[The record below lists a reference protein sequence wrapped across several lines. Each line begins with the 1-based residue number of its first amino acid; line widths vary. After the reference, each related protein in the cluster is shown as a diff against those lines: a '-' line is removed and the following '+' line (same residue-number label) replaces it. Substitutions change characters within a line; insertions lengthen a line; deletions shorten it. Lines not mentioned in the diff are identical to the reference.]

1 METSSGCLL
10 KGLRS
15 VGRGFPGRTGLNTN
29 AGWVFPRSVRRSSSK
44 PGRGPA
50 PLFSRARMLS
60 CSWGVN
66 DNPAIFAAASSI
78 SRVMRGASCATAI
91 NAPGINARLP
101 AEKHSR
107 NRRRFS
113 ASVSSSIAQETSAGL
128 RLAGGTRVDFY
139 IDVDGREQRRVT
151 GNRTNPVVTGDTE
164 THLRFRCDGFSVN
177 RRADIRIEL
186 YLAWSS
192 IKNPPD
198 PHTFY
203 ASSDLAISGTVSA
216 TKVWQSIIR
225 DRDPQRDRKSTRL
238 NSSHRC
244 ISYAVFCLKKKMA
257 AITAS

>member
-1 METSSGCLL
+1 MNRSRPAMASSIRCMTRVPKRFACMKSTAGV
-10 KGLRS
+10 KYALRIS
-15 VGRGFPGRTGLNTN
+15 IGRALGNTQP
-29 AGWVFPRSVRRSSSK
+29 ARECS
-44 PGRGPA
+44 PA
-50 PLFSRARMLS
+50 PG
-60 CSWGVN
+60 GVN
-66 DNPAIFAAASSI
+66 DKPAIFAAASRI
-78 SRVMRGASCATAI
+78 SRVIRGASCATAI

-113 ASVSSSIAQETSAGL
+113 ASARSSIAQETSAGL
-128 RLAGGTRVDFY
+128 GFAGGTRVDFY

-151 GNRTNPVVTGDTE
+151 GNRTNPVVTGGAE
-164 THLRFRCDGFSVN
+164 THLGFRCDGFSVN

-216 TKVWQSIIR
+216 TGFWKSIIR
-225 DRDPQRDRKSTRL
+225 DRDP
-238 NSSHRC
+238 
-244 ISYAVFCLKKKMA
+244 
-257 AITAS
+257 